1 MAKFDDFSRFKRGV
15 EVKKHE
21 NIDFA
26 LRRLKRLLENE
37 GIINEWRE
45 RECYVKPS
53 MKGKR
58 ERAAAVK
65 REERRHMENEMKAR
79 GQVIKAKKEPRVQI
93 EE

>member
-15 EVKKHE
+15 EVKKYE
-21 NIDFA
+21 NIDSA
-26 LRRLKRLLENE
+26 LRRLKRLLEHE

-53 MKGKR
+53 MQGKR
-58 ERAAAVK
+58 ERASAVK
-65 REERRHMENEMKAR
+65 REERRRIENDMKAR
-79 GQVIKAKKEPRVQI
+79 GIVIKAKKEPKVQI